1 MKTKSVGIIAEYNPF
16 HNGHLYHLNK
26 SKELTDAKI
35 TIAAISGNFVQ
46 RGKIAM
52 ADKWQRAE
60 AAVKC
65 GADLVVEIPVVF
77 ACNSAPYFAKAGVEI
92 LENLGVDFISFGSES
107 GNIDELYEL
116 DRAMETL
123 NEDIEGFIKEKVKE
137 GLSCPR
143 ARREAVDKLIGE
155 KGALILDKPNNIL
168 ALEYIK
174 AMKTSQGVTVQRKG
188 PGYNDIEVYEE
199 LASATAIRYLLKEE
213 ADISHLLPQMSFETL
228 KSNEMPSE
236 EILFKMICQNA
247 LVSDAKDLD
256 KTPTGGEG
264 LGNKLKNSIRKISS
278 YEELIEELKSKRY
291 TRTRIERFLIQTL
304 LKINQENAYKNY
316 IRVLGF
322 NAKGSAYL
330 KEIKKADI
338 CKLPIITNI
347 NKDIQRFPEI
357 DCTLSKDILAMD
369 IYNMAT
375 QRDLYSFSEHVR
387 KPFVE

>member
-375 QRDLYSFSEHVR
+375 QRDLYSFSEYVR

>member
-174 AMKTSQGVTVQRKG
+174 VMKTSQGVTVQRKG

-375 QRDLYSFSEHVR
+375 QRDLYSFSEYVR

>member
-116 DRAMETL
+116 DRAIETL

-137 GLSCPR
+137 GLSYPR

-174 AMKTSQGVTVQRKG
+174 VMKTSQGVTVQRKG

-375 QRDLYSFSEHVR
+375 QRDLYSFSEYVR